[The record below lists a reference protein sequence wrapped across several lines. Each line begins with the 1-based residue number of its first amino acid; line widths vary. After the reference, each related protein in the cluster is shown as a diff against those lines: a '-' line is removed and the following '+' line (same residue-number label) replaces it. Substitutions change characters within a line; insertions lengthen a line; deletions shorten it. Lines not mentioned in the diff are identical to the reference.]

1 MRSQRNRQPIRPLPD
16 VHRPLPCYGG
26 AFDHDGRPQSGER
39 LSNPPLLHPG
49 VYHQRSDDHRSR
61 NPVCC
66 IWTGEYSSTIAY
78 ISTSNPALVPQQ
90 FWKSVWNIMDL
101 VMTAFCG
108 VTLLVIFFS
117 GCDNTS
123 KEEELLDTFLL
134 VVRNLLQFGRLATVM
149 RQYVSFL
156 MSHPL

>member
-1 MRSQRNRQPIRPLPD
+1 
-16 VHRPLPCYGG
+16 
-26 AFDHDGRPQSGER
+26 
-39 LSNPPLLHPG
+39 
-49 VYHQRSDDHRSR
+49 
-61 NPVCC
+61 
-66 IWTGEYSSTIAY
+66 
-78 ISTSNPALVPQQ
+78 
-90 FWKSVWNIMDL
+90 MDL